1 MMKKVLMLLMIN
13 LYTFRTVQG
22 QQADSSHHPFH
33 FSGSVSVTHNGLSFI
48 PTFSLEKPAAV
59 FNLSMGRK
67 VRFEPELRF
76 GLDGKPWS
84 FLFWWRYSLL
94 NTGKFSL
101 RLGAHPAMN
110 FKSQTVTLNGVP
122 QKAIITRRY
131 VAGELAPVYTISKK
145 LSTGVYYLYSRGL
158 DPGTAK
164 NNHFLAYSLSVSHLR
179 LLRDWY
185 LKVTPQVYY
194 LKLDQQDGYFVTSS
208 FAIAKPGFP
217 FSLGAIINKRVQA
230 AIAGSRDFVW
240 NTTLVYSFSRK

>member
-1 MMKKVLMLLMIN
+1 MKNVLMLLFIC
-13 LYTFRTVQG
+13 LQTCRTVQA
-22 QQADSSHHPFH
+22 QQTDSTRHPFH

-48 PTFSLEKPAAV
+48 PTFSLEKPAAL

-84 FLFWWRYSLL
+84 FLFWWRYSLPI
-94 NTGKFSL
+94 TGKFSL

-110 FKSQTVTLNGVP
+110 FKSQTVTLNGVQ

-131 VAGELAPVYTISKK
+131 LAGEIAPAYAFSKK
-145 LSTGVYYLYSRGL
+145 GSTGVYYLYSRGL
-158 DPGTAK
+158 DPGSAK
-164 NNHFLAYSLSVSHLR
+164 NNHFLAINWTVNHLR
-179 LLRDWY
+179 LVRDWY

-208 FAIAKPGFP
+208 FALAKPGFP
-217 FSLGAIINKRVQA
+217 FSLGAIINKRIEA

>member
-1 MMKKVLMLLMIN
+1 MKNVIMLLFIC
-13 LYTFRTVQG
+13 LQTCRTVQA
-22 QQADSSHHPFH
+22 QQTDSTRHPFH

-48 PTFSLEKPAAV
+48 PTFSLEKPATL

-94 NTGKFSL
+94 NTAKFNF

-110 FKSQTVTLNGVP
+110 FKSQTVTLNGVQ

-131 VAGELAPVYTISKK
+131 LAGEIAPAYAFSKK
-145 LSTGVYYLYSRGL
+145 MSAGVYYLYSRGL
-158 DPGTAK
+158 DPGAAK
-164 NNHFLAYSLSVSHLR
+164 NNHFLAINSTVNHLR
-179 LLRDWY
+179 LFRDWH
-185 LKVTPQVYY
+185 LKVSPQIYY

-208 FAIAKPGFP
+208 FALAKPGFP
-217 FSLGAIINKRVQA
+217 FSLGAIINKRIEA

-240 NTTLVYSFSRK
+240 NTTLIYSFSRK